1 VTGAAGEVIGM
12 RDTRRTRVV
21 LVALLTAALAL
32 IALSFTDGNNSALRD
47 MRTTGSMVFGGAEH
61 AAKSARDVFHSG
73 GSSAQMASLEQ
84 QILQLRAE
92 LSAAR
97 LSKADYTELR
107 KMLLLAGAGQY
118 RVLAASVIA
127 VGLGYQQ
134 TVTLDVGSADGIR
147 PQETVI
153 NGEGLVGYVTSV
165 SATTSTVLLASDG
178 SAVVGV
184 AAAPSGQLGWVT
196 GPGKVAGASGFM
208 HLEMLNSAAA
218 LKPGDGLVT
227 AASVN
232 DKPYVPGVPV
242 GVVTKL
248 IATNGSLTE
257 AALVRPYVDFGA
269 LGVVGVVIVP
279 PGHNP
284 RFAAL
289 PPLPHPGP
297 TVTVTVTAKPG
308 THRTGGTPSPTPS
321 H

>member
-1 VTGAAGEVIGM
+1 M
-12 RDTRRTRVV
+12 RDTRRTRAVV
-21 LVALLTAALAL
+21 VVLLTAALAL
-32 IALSFTDGNNSALRD
+32 IALSYTDGGSSALRAV
-47 MRTTGSMVFGGAEH
+47 RSAGSSVFGGAEH
-61 AAKSARDVFHSG
+61 AAKSVTDVLRPSG
-73 GSSAQMASLEQ
+73 ASSSQLASLQ
-84 QILQLRAE
+84 QQVLQLRAD
-92 LSAAR
+92 LSEAR
-97 LSKADYTELR
+97 LSQADYTELR
-107 KMLLLAGAGQY
+107 KMLLVAGAGRY
-118 RVLAASVIA
+118 KVLAASVIA

-134 TVTLDVGSADGIR
+134 TVTLDVGSKDGIR
-147 PQETVI
+147 PQETVL

-165 SATTSTVLLASDG
+165 AATTSTVLLASDG

-184 AAAPSGQLGWVT
+184 AVAPSGQLGWVT
-196 GPGKVAGASGFM
+196 GPGKVAGGSGLM
-208 HLEMLNSAAA
+208 HLQMLSSSAV

-248 IATNGSLTE
+248 MVTNGSLTA

-279 PGHNP
+279 PAYDP

-289 PPLPHPGP
+289 PPLPRPGP
-297 TVTVTVTAKPG
+297 TVTVTVTARPG
-308 THRTGGTPSPTPS
+308 TRRPGGTPTPTPS

>member
-1 VTGAAGEVIGM
+1 V

-21 LVALLTAALAL
+21 LIVLVTAALAL
-32 IALSFTDGNNSALRD
+32 IAVSYAGGSNSALHDVRSA
-47 MRTTGSMVFGGAEH
+47 GSSVFGGAER
-61 AAKSARDVFHSG
+61 AAKSVTGLFRSS
-73 GSSAQMASLEQ
+73 GSSSQVSSLQ
-84 QILQLRAE
+84 RQVLQLRAD
-92 LSAAR
+92 LSETK
-97 LSKADYTELR
+97 LSNGDYAELR
-107 KMLLLAGAGQY
+107 KMLLVAGAGRY
-118 RVLAASVIA
+118 RVLAASVIS

-134 TVTLDVGSADGIR
+134 TVTIDIGSEDGVR
-147 PQETVI
+147 PQETVL

-184 AAAPSGQLGWVT
+184 AVAPSGQLGWVT
-196 GPGKVAGASGFM
+196 GPGKEAGGGFM
-208 HLEMLNSAAA
+208 HLEMLNSAAV
-218 LKPGDGLVT
+218 LKPGDQLVT
-227 AASVN
+227 SASVN

-242 GVVTKL
+242 GVVTRL
-248 IATNGSLTE
+248 VVTNGSLTA

-279 PGHNP
+279 PGHDP

-308 THRTGGTPSPTPS
+308 THRPGATPTPSPS

>member
-1 VTGAAGEVIGM
+1 M
-12 RDTRRTRVV
+12 REARRTRAVLVV
-21 LVALLTAALAL
+21 LLAAALAL
-32 IALSFTDGNNSALRD
+32 IALSYTDSTNSALGGVRSA
-47 MRTTGSMVFGGAEH
+47 GSTLFGGVES
-61 AAKSARDVFHSG
+61 AAKSVADVFHSSG
-73 GSSAQMASLEQ
+73 GSSQVASLQ
-84 QILQLRAE
+84 QQVLQLRAD
-92 LSAAR
+92 LSEAR
-97 LSKADYTELR
+97 LSKADYVELR
-107 KMLLLAGAGQY
+107 KMLLVAGAGQY
-118 RVLAASVIA
+118 RVLGASVIA

-134 TVTLDVGSADGIR
+134 TVTLDVGSTDGVR
-147 PQETVI
+147 PQETVL

-178 SAVVGV
+178 SSVVGV

-196 GPGKVAGASGFM
+196 GPGKVSGGNGLM
-208 HLEMLNSAAA
+208 RLQMLNSAAT

-248 IATNGSLTE
+248 IVTNGSLTE

-269 LGVVGVVIVP
+269 LSVVGVVIAP
-279 PGHNP
+279 PGNNP

-308 THRTGGTPSPTPS
+308 THRTGGTPTPTPS

>member
-1 VTGAAGEVIGM
+1 VIGM
-12 RDTRRTRVV
+12 RETRRTRFV
-21 LVALLTAALAL
+21 LIAALTAALGL
-32 IALSFTDGNNSALRD
+32 IALSYTAGTNSALRD
-47 MRTTGSMVFGGAEH
+47 VRSAGSTVFGGAEH
-61 AAKSARDVFHSG
+61 AAKSVNDVLRPAG
-73 GSSAQMASLEQ
+73 ASSSQVASLQ
-84 QILQLRAE
+84 QQVLQLRAD
-92 LSAAR
+92 LSEAR
-97 LSKADYTELR
+97 LSKADYAELR
-107 KMLLLAGAGQY
+107 KMLLVAGAGRY

-134 TVTLDVGSADGIR
+134 TVTLDVGSDDGIR

-196 GPGKVAGASGFM
+196 GPGKVAGTDGLM
-208 HLEMLNSAAA
+208 HLEMLNSSAV
-218 LKPGDGLVT
+218 LKVGDGLVT

-248 IATNGSLTE
+248 IVTNGSLTA
-257 AALVRPYVDFGA
+257 AALVRPYADFGA

-279 PGHNP
+279 PAHDP

-289 PPLPHPGP
+289 PPLPRPGP

-308 THRTGGTPSPTPS
+308 THRPGGTPTPTPTP
-321 H
+321 